1 MIVTEPMGQLSMFVL
16 ALLVSV
22 IAVLLFQHGVL
33 VTGGLK
39 ASLLSTFEPLTSLFI
54 GMIVFHEFLT
64 VRQWVGIILVLV
76 SVILLVIP
84 VGTKKE
90 M

>member
-1 MIVTEPMGQLSMFVL
+1 MLDRKVIEEIDPTVLSFWINLFATIAVGIIGIVTGQLMIVTEPMGQLSMFVL

-39 ASLLSTFEPLTSLFI
+39 L
-54 GMIVFHEFLT
+54 HY
-64 VRQWVGIILVLV
+64 
-76 SVILLVIP
+76 
-84 VGTKKE
+84 
-90 M
+90 

>member
-1 MIVTEPMGQLSMFVL
+1 
-16 ALLVSV
+16 
-22 IAVLLFQHGVL
+22 
-33 VTGGLK
+33 
-39 ASLLSTFEPLTSLFI
+39 
-54 GMIVFHEFLT
+54 MIVFHEFLT
-64 VRQWVGIILVLV
+64 VRQWVGIVLVLV